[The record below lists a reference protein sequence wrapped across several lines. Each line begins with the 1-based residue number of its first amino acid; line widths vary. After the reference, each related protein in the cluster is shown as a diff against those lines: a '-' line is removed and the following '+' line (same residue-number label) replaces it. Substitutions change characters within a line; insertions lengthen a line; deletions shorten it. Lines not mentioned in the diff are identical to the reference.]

1 MENFASSSLRNHFL
15 IAMPQL
21 SDPSFTQ
28 TLTLICEHNKQGAI
42 GIVLNRPTELTLGDV
57 FKQIGIEELDEDSTC
72 LQDTIYVGGPV
83 AQERGFV
90 LHSGPDPWQSSL
102 GITTNLKLTTSR
114 DVLEALAKGDGPE
127 YALVALG
134 YAGWGAGQLEDEIL
148 QNAWLTCEAKQ
159 DIIFRTPP
167 LKRMAAAADLMG
179 IDLHL
184 LSGEAGH
191 A

>member
-1 MENFASSSLRNHFL
+1 MENFACSSLRNHFL

-90 LHSGPDPWQSSL
+90 LHSGPAPWQSSL